1 MKSGYV
7 SIIVPCY
14 NAAATLGRFMDSV
27 MNQTYSYI
35 QVIAINDGSTDQT
48 AEILKN
54 YKAKFVTSER
64 EFIIITQKNLGLGS
78 AINSGLK
85 HIQGEYI
92 CWADPDDFYMKDSV
106 EKRVAILK
114 SNPDY
119 GAVSSDAY
127 YYDEDNLERPV
138 GRASDGLRNCNSS
151 YQFELLLEEA
161 SIFCP
166 GCHMVR
172 YSVMEE
178 VNPKFYIYP
187 ARRGQNWQ
195 LLLPVYYKYKRYF
208 LNEPLYGY
216 VRYSDSMSNG
226 DNSEEKLMYRLEEH
240 EKIILET
247 LDGMSMQ
254 EKEREKYKNKI
265 RCRYTLKRFYAAIDH
280 RDYKRVREEYSNIK
294 TMQCN
299 TIAIDKLYKQNKSL
313 CAKVIYKIWHFR

>member
-138 GRASDGLRNCNSS
+138 GSC
-151 YQFELLLEEA
+151 LLYT
-161 SIFCP
+161 SP
-166 GCHMVR
+166 SPR
-172 YSVMEE
+172 
-178 VNPKFYIYP
+178 
-187 ARRGQNWQ
+187 
-195 LLLPVYYKYKRYF
+195 
-208 LNEPLYGY
+208 
-216 VRYSDSMSNG
+216 DS
-226 DNSEEKLMYRLEEH
+226 
-240 EKIILET
+240 
-247 LDGMSMQ
+247 
-254 EKEREKYKNKI
+254 
-265 RCRYTLKRFYAAIDH
+265 
-280 RDYKRVREEYSNIK
+280 
-294 TMQCN
+294 
-299 TIAIDKLYKQNKSL
+299 
-313 CAKVIYKIWHFR
+313 